1 VFTMSNEF
9 KVYFFIGKGGVG
21 KTTCAAAYS
30 LILARQGLKTLIV
43 SLDPAHNLGDVF
55 GLELSEKPKEIL
67 DNLYGIEVDFNKMVQ
82 EHLKDLTDR
91 IKDIYK
97 YLKVLNLD
105 KYIDVLRHS
114 PGIEEYAT
122 LEKISEIIEFNF
134 KERRYDTI
142 IFDTPPTG
150 LTIRIMA
157 LPSISLIWIRK
168 LMELRM
174 AILDR
179 RRFLEEIYG
188 EKLKAKIGD
197 KELVMASTIEEDPV
211 YKELRNLYKRVKFV
225 NEIFTNPKITTTV
238 MVVNPELL
246 PVLEARRAYD
256 FLKKIDIHVKAIII
270 NKVLEL
276 EVIPKELNVKFAE
289 QTKAIQLI
297 NNEFRDIR
305 ILKVPILP
313 EEPTGI
319 NNLLKITKYLSQ
331 LIMED

>member
-1 VFTMSNEF
+1 MSNEF

-91 IKDIYK
+91 IKDIYG
-97 YLKVLNLD
+97 YLRVLNLD

-122 LEKISEIIEFNF
+122 LEKISEIIEYNF

>member
-1 VFTMSNEF
+1 MSNEF

-91 IKDIYK
+91 IKDIYG
-97 YLKVLNLD
+97 YLRVLNLD

-122 LEKISEIIEFNF
+122 LEKISEIIESNF

-142 IFDTPPTG
+142 VFDTPPTG

-319 NNLLKITKYLSQ
+319 NNLLKITKYLSP

>member
-1 VFTMSNEF
+1 MSNKF

-188 EKLKAKIGD
+188 EKLKAKIGN

>member
-1 VFTMSNEF
+1 MSNEF

-91 IKDIYK
+91 IKDIYG
-97 YLKVLNLD
+97 YLRVLNLD

-122 LEKISEIIEFNF
+122 LEKISEIIEYNF

-188 EKLKAKIGD
+188 EKLKAKIGN

-289 QTKAIQLI
+289 QTKSYST
-297 NNEFRDIR
+297 N
-305 ILKVPILP
+305 K
-313 EEPTGI
+313 
-319 NNLLKITKYLSQ
+319 
-331 LIMED
+331 

>member
-1 VFTMSNEF
+1 MTKKFNI
-9 KVYFFIGKGGVG
+9 YFFIGKGGVG

-30 LILARQGLKTLIV
+30 IVLAKHGFRTLTV

-55 GLELSEKPKEIL
+55 GLKLCEKPVEIM
-67 DNLYGIEVDFNKMVQ
+67 DNLYGFEVDFNKMVQ

-91 IKDIYK
+91 IKDIYG

-105 KYIDVLRHS
+105 RYIDILRHS

-134 KERRYDTI
+134 KKRVYDAI
-142 IFDTPPTG
+142 VFDTPPTG

-168 LMELRM
+168 LIELRR

-179 RRFLEEIYG
+179 RKFLEDVYG
-188 EKLKAKIGD
+188 EKLKAKIGN
-197 KELVMASTIEEDPV
+197 KELTIPSSIEEDPV
-211 YKELRNLYKRVKFV
+211 FKELINIYKKVKSV
-225 NEIFTNPKITTTV
+225 NDVFTNSETTATII
-238 MVVNPELL
+238 VVNPELL
-246 PVLEARRAYD
+246 PVLEARRAYE
-256 FLKKIDIHVKAIII
+256 FLKKINIYVKAIIV

-276 EVIPKELNVKFAE
+276 KDVPEELNIKLVE
-289 QTKAIQLI
+289 QNKAIKLI
-297 NNEFRDIR
+297 NNEFRNIQ
-305 ILKVPILP
+305 ILKIPLLP

-319 NNLLKITKYLSQ
+319 NNLLKITKYLTP
-331 LIMED
+331 LAKEA

>member
-1 VFTMSNEF
+1 MSNEF

-188 EKLKAKIGD
+188 EKLKAKIGN

>member
-1 VFTMSNEF
+1 MSNEF

-188 EKLKAKIGD
+188 EKLKAKIGN

-276 EVIPKELNVKFAE
+276 EIIPKELNVKFAE
-289 QTKAIQLI
+289 QTKSYST
-297 NNEFRDIR
+297 N
-305 ILKVPILP
+305 K
-313 EEPTGI
+313 
-319 NNLLKITKYLSQ
+319 
-331 LIMED
+331 

>member
-1 VFTMSNEF
+1 MSNEF

>member
-1 VFTMSNEF
+1 MSNKF

-188 EKLKAKIGD
+188 EKLKAKIGN

-289 QTKAIQLI
+289 QTKSYST
-297 NNEFRDIR
+297 N
-305 ILKVPILP
+305 K
-313 EEPTGI
+313 
-319 NNLLKITKYLSQ
+319 
-331 LIMED
+331 

>member
-1 VFTMSNEF
+1 
-9 KVYFFIGKGGVG
+9 
-21 KTTCAAAYS
+21 
-30 LILARQGLKTLIV
+30 
-43 SLDPAHNLGDVF
+43 
-55 GLELSEKPKEIL
+55 
-67 DNLYGIEVDFNKMVQ
+67 
-82 EHLKDLTDR
+82 
-91 IKDIYK
+91 
-97 YLKVLNLD
+97 
-105 KYIDVLRHS
+105 
-114 PGIEEYAT
+114 
-122 LEKISEIIEFNF
+122 
-134 KERRYDTI
+134 
-142 IFDTPPTG
+142 
-150 LTIRIMA
+150 
-157 LPSISLIWIRK
+157 
-168 LMELRM
+168 M

>member
-1 VFTMSNEF
+1 MSNEF

-188 EKLKAKIGD
+188 EKLKAKIGN

-289 QTKAIQLI
+289 QTKSYST
-297 NNEFRDIR
+297 N
-305 ILKVPILP
+305 K
-313 EEPTGI
+313 
-319 NNLLKITKYLSQ
+319 
-331 LIMED
+331 